1 MKQTFTYHFY
11 MAALGLLMGGIMVYT
26 GFSQFDEVHKMFIFS
41 DFRLLFGFAGAVGIL
56 IIAFA
61 LLNRRKQS
69 RKSKPNKGAIPG
81 GIMFGIGWA
90 ITGACPTIALVQIGQ
105 GQLAALFTAAGI
117 FLGVWSYRYLSSGT
131 LKLDTEICGE
141 D

>member
-1 MKQTFTYHFY
+1 
-11 MAALGLLMGGIMVYT
+11 MAAFGLLMGVIMVYT
-26 GFSQFDEVHKMFIFS
+26 GFTNYDEIHKMFTFS
-41 DFRLLFGFAGAVGIL
+41 DFRLLFGFAGAVTL
-56 IIAFA
+56 LVIAFA
-61 LLNRRKQS
+61 FLNKRKQRRKQ
-69 RKSKPNKGAIPG
+69 KINKGAIPG

-117 FLGVWSYRYLSSGT
+117 LFGVWAYRYLSAGT

-141 D
+141 E